1 MSQIALFAQN
11 VYFALMEATLTE
23 LHRDTAKLVRPV
35 IHGGRKLTLTD
46 RGEPCAEI
54 VPVSKVDRKAAL
66 KSLRS
71 IGPIEMPK
79 RK

>member
-1 MSQIALFAQN
+1 L
-11 VYFALMEATLTE
+11 YFALMKATLTE

-35 IHGGRKLTLTD
+35 IHDGRKLTLTD
-46 RGEPCAEI
+46 RGEPCAQI

-66 KSLRS
+66 TSLRS
-71 IGPIEMPK
+71 IGSVAMPK

>member
-1 MSQIALFAQN
+1 MLFAQN
-11 VYFALMEATLTE
+11 VYFAPVEATLTE

-54 VPVSKVDRKAAL
+54 VPVEKVDRKAAL

-71 IGPIEMPK
+71 IGPVEMPR